1 MNTRARIATVCQ
13 AGRLFRSAQE
23 NRAHVLD
30 LLDLALKQNPDLVCL
45 PETFATAGVPGSAAD
60 LAETVPGPTTDAC
73 AERARRA
80 RCYVVCPLLTRRRVG
95 GQERV
100 YNSAVLLDRSGN
112 VAGVYDK
119 RYPVTCAPDYTRF
132 EDGVFPGD
140 SDGVFD
146 LDFGRI
152 GVRICFDAGFA
163 DDWQMLSERD
173 VRLVFWPSAYHG
185 GTPLAAYAALH
196 RYYVVTSVRT
206 DRSRIVDP
214 CGILLCATDRL
225 ANVVWRDIN
234 LDFAVCHYDFNLAVP
249 DRLLAAL
256 GGRVEV
262 RSHPDDAL
270 FLVEPTDPAL
280 TTEALMAQYGFEAA
294 RRYYARHRDAY
305 AELARGREP
314 APQCAA
320 HGDRPMYSKHG

>member
-1 MNTRARIATVCQ
+1 MNTRVRVATICQ
-13 AGRLFRSAQE
+13 AQRISRSVAE
-23 NRAHVLD
+23 NRAHVLS
-30 LLDLALKQNPDLVCL
+30 LLDLALKQNPDVVCL

-60 LAETVPGPTTDAC
+60 LAETVPGPTIDAC

-80 RCYVVCPLLTRRRVG
+80 RCYVVCPLLTRRG
-95 GQERV
+95 DDDRV

-119 RYPVTCAPDYTRF
+119 RYPVTSTPDYTRF
-132 EDGVFPGD
+132 EDGVTPGGG
-140 SDGVFD
+140 DGIFD
-146 LDFGRI
+146 LDFGRVA
-152 GVRICFDAGFA
+152 VRICFDVGFA
-163 DDWQMLSERD
+163 DDWRMLAEQN

-214 CGILLCATDRL
+214 CGTLLCATDRL
-225 ANVVWRDIN
+225 ANVVWRDLN
-234 LDFAVCHYDFNLAVP
+234 LDFAVCHYDFNLGIP
-249 DRLLAAL
+249 DRLLADL

-262 RSHPDDAL
+262 RSHPDDGL

-280 TTEALMAQYGFEAA
+280 TTEALRAQYGFEEI
-294 RRYYARHRDAY
+294 RPYLDRHRAAY
-305 AELARGREP
+305 AALNEGRMP

-320 HGDRPMYSKHG
+320 HGDRPMYSKRG

>member
-1 MNTRARIATVCQ
+1 MKNTRARVATVCQ
-13 AGRLFRSAQE
+13 AQRLFRSVEQ

-30 LLDLALKQNPDLVCL
+30 LLDLALKQNPDVVCL
-45 PETFATAGVPGSAAD
+45 PETFATAGVPGSSAD
-60 LAETVPGPTTDAC
+60 LTEMVPGPTIDAC

-80 RCYVVCPLLTRRRVG
+80 RCYVVCPLLTRRSG
-95 GQERV
+95 DGQV
-100 YNSAVLLDRSGN
+100 YNSAVILDRSGN

-119 RYPVTCAPDYTRF
+119 RYPVTSAHDYTRF
-132 EDGVFPGD
+132 EDGVTLGD
-140 SDGVFD
+140 GDGIFD

-163 DDWQMLSERD
+163 DDWRMLAERD
-173 VRLVFWPSAYHG
+173 VRLVFWPSAYDG

-206 DRSRIVDP
+206 DRSRILDP
-214 CGILLCATDRL
+214 CGTLLCATDRL

-234 LDFAVCHYDFNLAVP
+234 LDFAVCHYDFNLGVP
-249 DRLLAAL
+249 DRLLADL

-270 FLVEPTDPAL
+270 FLVEPIDPAL
-280 TTEALMAQYGFEAA
+280 TTEALMAQYGFENT
-294 RRYYARHRDAY
+294 RRYYERHRDAY
-305 AELARGREP
+305 AELVQGREP

-320 HGDRPMYSKHG
+320 HGDRPMYSKRG